1 MVEDPQV
8 KFRQALV
15 DMEYPGVGKVPI
27 PGIAIKMSETPG
39 SIDRRAPKPGE
50 HNEEVYSRL
59 LGLTQEEVGRLRG
72 EGVV

>member
-50 HNEEVYSRL
+50 HNEEVYGRL
-59 LGLTQEEVGRLRG
+59 LGLTREEVGRLRR